1 MSAFTALLFDFDFTL
16 ADSSRGILDCINC
29 CFDQM
34 GLPAVSAEAVSA
46 TIGLALPETL
56 HRLAGPQPEER
67 VREFVRLFV
76 ARADQVMV
84 ASTVLLD
91 STRRMLAAM
100 HHNGV
105 ALGIVTTKFHRRIH
119 EVLTRE
125 GLRERF
131 AVIVGGD
138 DVRVPKPDPEGLR
151 LALASLSASPD
162 SALYVGDSLTDAEAA
177 RRAGLPFAAVLSGVT
192 PREAFAPYQPLA
204 ILDSVADL
212 PSWLRKQKQLAIST

>member
-1 MSAFTALLFDFDFTL
+1 MSYNTLLFDFDYTL
-16 ADSSRGILDCINC
+16 ADSSRGILDCVNC
-29 CFDQM
+29 CFDRM
-34 GLPAVSAEAVSA
+34 GLPSASLEAVSA

-56 HRLAGPQPEER
+56 HRLAGPQSQER
-67 VREFVRLFV
+67 VREFERLFV

-91 STRRMLAAM
+91 SARRMLATM
-100 HHNGV
+100 DHDGF
-105 ALGIVTTKFHRRIH
+105 ALGIVTTKFRRRIH

-125 GLRERF
+125 GLRDRF

-138 DVRVPKPDPEGLR
+138 DVRLPKPDPEGLR
-151 LALASLSASPD
+151 LALASLAASPH

-177 RRAGLPFAAVLSGVT
+177 RRAGIPFAAVLSGVT
-192 PREAFAPYQPLA
+192 PKDAFAPYQPLA

-212 PSWLRKQKQLAIST
+212 PAWLAASN